1 MSQSASVGVIGDE
14 TESRT
19 TTAIQVTQ
27 SRSRKRSVVWKHF
40 EDVGDNTAVCKNCG
54 AIINCKRKSGT
65 TQLRRHLL
73 EICEGIT
80 GEERQRVAGGVVT
93 DPFDRATWKFDPEL
107 TRNLIMCLFVDAG
120 IPYSVIETRFWEP
133 AMRSLNPDYKSV
145 GRQTLRNDSVGI
157 FKNGFDLLLSEFDK
171 IDSRVSFTSDIW
183 TSSVNL
189 GYLCLTAHYIDNDF
203 NLQKKIIAFKQMPYP
218 HTGEAIAKLIEQIL
232 IDWKLDRRI
241 FTLTLDNC
249 SANDNAITHL
259 ERKLWEK
266 TDFRGKHMHMR
277 CTAHILNILVQ
288 DGMVVIQSAVRKIR
302 ELMRHITSYPSRL
315 QSFNYIAE
323 ELKFK
328 PRKGLIL
335 DCPTRWNSTFEM
347 IKQALEYKEVLMRF
361 VENTKLEVPTVAE
374 WEEAE
379 LLAQYLEIFFLATQ
393 TFSTVR
399 RPVSH
404 LYVHEVWGV
413 RDQLFDEDV
422 RNNETLWGVSL
433 VMQKKFDKYWKDLNS
448 ILTIS
453 NILDPR
459 DKLVFLRFCFNKVYE
474 KEVAEAMLET
484 VKLAFKRFYEM
495 YKTARPRTRHG
506 TSSETFQEDRGVL
519 GKRKLDAQ
527 YKKYKYENLSLSP
540 QISELDA
547 YLRENVIDEN
557 EDEDFDI
564 LKWWKNNSEKYPTL
578 AKMARDFLAVPVATV
593 ASESAFS
600 AAGRL
605 TDHLRASMV
614 AETLEALVCTKDW
627 IGPNDGN
634 FDLEQFRPFM
644 LKF

>member
-14 TESRT
+14 SESRT

-40 EDVGDNTAVCKNCG
+40 EDVGDNTVVCKNCG
-54 AIINCKRKSGT
+54 AIINCNRKSGT

-80 GEERQRVAGGVVT
+80 REERQRVAGGVVT

-107 TRNLIMCLFVDAG
+107 TRNLITCLFVDAG
-120 IPYSVIETRFWEP
+120 IPYSVIETRFWKP

-189 GYLCLTAHYIDNDF
+189 EYLCLTAHYIDNDF
-203 NLQKKIIAFKQMPYP
+203 NLQKKIIVFKQMPYP

-241 FTLTLDNC
+241 F
-249 SANDNAITHL
+249 
-259 ERKLWEK
+259 
-266 TDFRGKHMHMR
+266 
-277 CTAHILNILVQ
+277 
-288 DGMVVIQSAVRKIR
+288 IQSAVRKIR

-315 QSFNYIAE
+315 QSFNYVAE

-328 PRKGLIL
+328 PRNGLIL
-335 DCPTRWNSTFEM
+335 DCSTCWNSTFEM
-347 IKQALEYKEVLMRF
+347 IKQALEYKDVPIWF

-379 LLAQYLEIFFLATQ
+379 LLAQYLESFFLATQ

-433 VMQKKFDKYWKDLNS
+433 VMQKNFDKY
-448 ILTIS
+448 
-453 NILDPR
+453 
-459 DKLVFLRFCFNKVYE
+459 
-474 KEVAEAMLET
+474 
-484 VKLAFKRFYEM
+484 
-495 YKTARPRTRHG
+495 
-506 TSSETFQEDRGVL
+506 
-519 GKRKLDAQ
+519 
-527 YKKYKYENLSLSP
+527 
-540 QISELDA
+540 
-547 YLRENVIDEN
+547 
-557 EDEDFDI
+557 
-564 LKWWKNNSEKYPTL
+564 
-578 AKMARDFLAVPVATV
+578 
-593 ASESAFS
+593 
-600 AAGRL
+600 
-605 TDHLRASMV
+605 
-614 AETLEALVCTKDW
+614 
-627 IGPNDGN
+627 
-634 FDLEQFRPFM
+634 
-644 LKF
+644 